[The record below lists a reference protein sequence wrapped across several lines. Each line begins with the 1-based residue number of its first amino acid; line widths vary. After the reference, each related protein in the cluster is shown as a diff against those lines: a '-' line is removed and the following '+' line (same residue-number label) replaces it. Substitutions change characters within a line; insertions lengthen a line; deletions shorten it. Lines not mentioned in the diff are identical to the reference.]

1 MQRVQNCYTEEWKI
15 NRENNL
21 TRDDYRGD
29 IWPQGPWGA
38 KDAKWDKGDRGPKS
52 VRGDQCHM
60 GSRGSKGLK
69 VDQGPMVNRGLKVEQ
84 GPVGLLCMMR
94 DV

>member
-1 MQRVQNCYTEEWKI
+1 M
-15 NRENNL
+15 
-21 TRDDYRGD
+21 
-29 IWPQGPWGA
+29 
-38 KDAKWDKGDRGPKS
+38 
-52 VRGDQCHM
+52 RGDQCHM